1 VVRTPGGAAAALAG
15 LVATLAV
22 TAAACSSASGAA
34 PGSSPSPRQSV
45 FAARSIDSA
54 ALLAQCALT
63 LPVAT
68 VVTSA
73 RKANQALPA
82 AQRWLSGHR
91 LVLTQAN
98 GGQFDAWFEDQ
109 AAGVVVRGTSLG
121 NWERYAGTND
131 RLPAA
136 VCGSG
141 VSPRGLHRQIYAHD
155 PTMLKNNPW
164 GS

>member
-1 VVRTPGGAAAALAG
+1 VVKTPGGAPAALAG
-15 LVATLAV
+15 VVLMLAV
-22 TAAACSSASGAA
+22 TAAACSGGSAAA
-34 PGSSPSPRQSV
+34 HPSPSPQQSI

-63 LPVAT
+63 LPVAA

-73 RKANQALPA
+73 RQANKSRPA
-82 AQRWLSGHR
+82 RQRWLSGSR

-98 GGQFDAWFEDQ
+98 GGQFSAWFEDR
-109 AAGVVVRGTSLG
+109 AAGVVVHGTSLE
-121 NWERYAGTND
+121 NWERYAGTHD

-141 VSPRGLHRQIYAHD
+141 VSPRRLHNQVYARD
-155 PTMLKNNPW
+155 PAMLKSNPW
-164 GS
+164 GT